1 MSDPHPPVSM
11 TNAPPNSQS
20 PMNTQENLRFVIIGA
35 GLSGIMSV
43 IALERAGYRNIAI
56 YEKADRVGGT
66 WRENTYPGV
75 GCDVPSHLYCYSFAP
90 NPDWSRVFS
99 PGREIQAY
107 IEAVAARYRVTE
119 RVSFGEEITA

>member
-1 MSDPHPPVSM
+1 MLTLFICGRAGTTSRATAARGAVACGEACESTSNMSDPHPPVSM
-11 TNAPPNSQS
+11 TNAPPTSQS
-20 PMNTQENLRFVIIGA
+20 HTNTQENLRFVIIGA

-75 GCDVPSHLYCYSFAP
+75 GCDVPSHLYCY
-90 NPDWSRVFS
+90 
-99 PGREIQAY
+99 
-107 IEAVAARYRVTE
+107 
-119 RVSFGEEITA
+119 